1 MAVPGLTVMWSSGPA
16 SPAAS
21 QSPVLPAL
29 VPVTVWAPAVD
40 AVQVAAVHEPSGEI
54 VNVVVEVTSLRM
66 LPYWSAV
73 RAM

>member
-16 SPAAS
+16 FTCRVAA
-21 QSPVLPAL
+21 PVLPEL

-40 AVQVAAVHEPSGEI
+40 AVQVAAEQEPSGAI
-54 VNVVVEVTSLRM
+54 VNVVAGVTSLMM

-73 RAM
+73 RAT